1 MLMTNHKILLVDDDH
16 DVSEMLLSIFR
27 RAGYTNLITAASG
40 AEALRIWQ
48 REQPSMIVLDV
59 MMPDMDGFSVLKEI
73 RRTSRVPVLMLTA
86 RGEAEDRIEG
96 LEIGADDYLAKPFL
110 PKELLL
116 RVGAILNRAYP
127 KQNEMVELAGATVDM
142 ANAEVW
148 KNGEKQTLTAKEM
161 QLFEKLYQNAGRIV
175 TTGIL
180 CETIC
185 GEFWQGYESTLSTHI
200 RHLREKIEENP
211 SKPVSLVTVKG
222 LGYRLNLK
230 GGGVMNTVQ
239 RFFRRYIVSTVG
251 IVILFLTVNIALFF
265 SILIAGSMSG
275 SDAVFSVETFSNH
288 IVWQDETW
296 AADDTALSMLQE
308 YTAWA
313 MLLNE
318 DGDVV
323 WQQNLPENLPRSYTS
338 AEVASFSRWYL
349 EDYPVKVWTRAD
361 GNLMVV
367 GFPPRTLVKFYYALE
382 WPYMGVML
390 AGIAAV
396 FIINMLLII
405 FLILRNTRKV
415 EKAMTP
421 ILQGIQ
427 NLSHGKAEHLAE
439 QGELAEINAGLNRA
453 ADYMRQKDNTRAE
466 WIRGVSHDIRTPLS
480 MVLGYAS
487 ELEDDGNLPPD
498 ARKQAGI
505 IRRESEKMKRLI
517 DDLNLTTKLEYA
529 LQPVHFK
536 DVDWVETSR
545 QAVSEVLNSGL
556 DSRYE
561 IVFAEMQPG
570 RSIHLLGDDGLL
582 RRMLDNLIRNSITH
596 NPHGCRISV
605 SVGEENGRCLCT
617 VSDDGIGIEPERLKV
632 LNRGDDITST
642 QGSDEKNEHG
652 LGLKLV
658 MQIVKAHRGTVSFSG
673 STPHGLEVRISLPT
687 QPLIS

>member
-1 MLMTNHKILLVDDDH
+1 M
-16 DVSEMLLSIFR
+16 
-27 RAGYTNLITAASG
+27 
-40 AEALRIWQ
+40 
-48 REQPSMIVLDV
+48 
-59 MMPDMDGFSVLKEI
+59 
-73 RRTSRVPVLMLTA
+73 
-86 RGEAEDRIEG
+86 
-96 LEIGADDYLAKPFL
+96 
-110 PKELLL
+110 
-116 RVGAILNRAYP
+116 
-127 KQNEMVELAGATVDM
+127 
-142 ANAEVW
+142 NA
-148 KNGEKQTLTAKEM
+148 
-161 QLFEKLYQNAGRIV
+161 
-175 TTGIL
+175 
-180 CETIC
+180 
-185 GEFWQGYESTLSTHI
+185 
-200 RHLREKIEENP
+200 
-211 SKPVSLVTVKG
+211 
-222 LGYRLNLK
+222 
-230 GGGVMNTVQ
+230 VQ
-239 RFFRRYIVSTVG
+239 RFFRRYILSTVG
-251 IVILFLTVNIALFF
+251 IVLLFFAVNIALLFV
-265 SILIAGSMSG
+265 IIIAGGMSG
-275 SDAVFSVETFSNH
+275 ADTSFSVRDFSDH
-288 IVWQDETW
+288 VVLQDGKW
-296 AADDTALSMLQE
+296 VADDTALSMLQE
-308 YTAWA
+308 QSAWA

-318 DGDVV
+318 DGDVI
-323 WQQNLPENLPRSYTS
+323 WQQSLPEKLPRSYTS
-338 AEVASFSRWYL
+338 TEVASFSRWYL
-349 EDYPVKVWTRAD
+349 EDYPVKIWTRAD
-361 GNLMVV
+361 GKLMVV
-367 GFPPRTLVKFYYALE
+367 GYQPGTLVKYYFSLE
-382 WPYMGVML
+382 WPYMGVL
-390 AGIAAV
+390 LGGIAAV
-396 FIINMLLII
+396 FIINLLLII

-427 NLSHGKAEHLAE
+427 NLSHGKALHLEE

-453 ADYMRQKDNTRAE
+453 AGYMKKKDNTRAE

-487 ELEDDGNLPPD
+487 ELEDDCDLPPN

-529 LQPVHFK
+529 LQPVHFQ

>member
-1 MLMTNHKILLVDDDH
+1 M
-16 DVSEMLLSIFR
+16 
-27 RAGYTNLITAASG
+27 
-40 AEALRIWQ
+40 
-48 REQPSMIVLDV
+48 
-59 MMPDMDGFSVLKEI
+59 
-73 RRTSRVPVLMLTA
+73 
-86 RGEAEDRIEG
+86 
-96 LEIGADDYLAKPFL
+96 
-110 PKELLL
+110 
-116 RVGAILNRAYP
+116 
-127 KQNEMVELAGATVDM
+127 
-142 ANAEVW
+142 NA
-148 KNGEKQTLTAKEM
+148 
-161 QLFEKLYQNAGRIV
+161 
-175 TTGIL
+175 
-180 CETIC
+180 
-185 GEFWQGYESTLSTHI
+185 
-200 RHLREKIEENP
+200 
-211 SKPVSLVTVKG
+211 
-222 LGYRLNLK
+222 
-230 GGGVMNTVQ
+230 VQ
-239 RFFRRYIVSTVG
+239 RFFRRYILSTVG
-251 IVILFLTVNIALFF
+251 IVLIFFAVNIALLFV
-265 SILIAGSMSG
+265 IIIAGGMSG
-275 SDAVFSVETFSNH
+275 ADTSFSVRDFSDH
-288 IVWQDETW
+288 VVLQDGKW
-296 AADDTALSMLQE
+296 VADDTALSMLQE
-308 YTAWA
+308 QSAWA

-318 DGDVV
+318 DGDVI
-323 WQQNLPENLPRSYTS
+323 WQQSLPEKLPRSYTS
-338 AEVASFSRWYL
+338 TEVASFSRWYL
-349 EDYPVKVWTRAD
+349 EDYPVKIWTRAD
-361 GNLMVV
+361 GKLMVV
-367 GFPPRTLVKFYYALE
+367 GYQPGTLVKYYFSLE
-382 WPYMGVML
+382 WPYMGVL
-390 AGIAAV
+390 LGGIAAV
-396 FIINMLLII
+396 FIINLLLII

-427 NLSHGKAEHLAE
+427 NLSHGKALHLEE

-453 ADYMRQKDNTRAE
+453 AGYMKKKDNTRAE

-487 ELEDDGNLPPD
+487 ELEDDCDLPPN

-529 LQPVHFK
+529 LQPVHFQ
-536 DVDWVETSR
+536 DMDWVETSR

-632 LNRGDDITST
+632 LNREDDITST

>member
-1 MLMTNHKILLVDDDH
+1 MN
-16 DVSEMLLSIFR
+16 
-27 RAGYTNLITAASG
+27 
-40 AEALRIWQ
+40 AL
-48 REQPSMIVLDV
+48 
-59 MMPDMDGFSVLKEI
+59 
-73 RRTSRVPVLMLTA
+73 
-86 RGEAEDRIEG
+86 
-96 LEIGADDYLAKPFL
+96 
-110 PKELLL
+110 
-116 RVGAILNRAYP
+116 
-127 KQNEMVELAGATVDM
+127 
-142 ANAEVW
+142 
-148 KNGEKQTLTAKEM
+148 
-161 QLFEKLYQNAGRIV
+161 
-175 TTGIL
+175 
-180 CETIC
+180 
-185 GEFWQGYESTLSTHI
+185 
-200 RHLREKIEENP
+200 
-211 SKPVSLVTVKG
+211 
-222 LGYRLNLK
+222 
-230 GGGVMNTVQ
+230 Q
-239 RFFRRYIVSTVG
+239 RFFRRYILSTVG
-251 IVILFLTVNIALFF
+251 IVLLFFAVNIALLFV
-265 SILIAGSMSG
+265 IIIAGGMSG
-275 SDAVFSVETFSNH
+275 ADTSFSVRDFSDH
-288 IVWQDETW
+288 VVLQDGKW
-296 AADDTALSMLQE
+296 VADDTALSMLQE
-308 YTAWA
+308 QSAWA

-318 DGDVV
+318 DGDVI
-323 WQQNLPENLPRSYTS
+323 WQQSLPEKLPRSYTS
-338 AEVASFSRWYL
+338 TEVASFSRWYL
-349 EDYPVKVWTRAD
+349 EDYPVKIWTRAD
-361 GNLMVV
+361 GKLMVV
-367 GFPPRTLVKFYYALE
+367 GYQPGTLVKYYFSLE
-382 WPYMGVML
+382 WPYMGVL
-390 AGIAAV
+390 LGGIAAV
-396 FIINMLLII
+396 FIINLLLII

-427 NLSHGKAEHLAE
+427 NLSHGKALHLEE

-453 ADYMRQKDNTRAE
+453 AGYMKKKDNTRAE

-487 ELEDDGNLPPD
+487 ELEDDGDLPPN

-529 LQPVHFK
+529 LQPVHFQ

>member
-1 MLMTNHKILLVDDDH
+1 
-16 DVSEMLLSIFR
+16 
-27 RAGYTNLITAASG
+27 
-40 AEALRIWQ
+40 
-48 REQPSMIVLDV
+48 
-59 MMPDMDGFSVLKEI
+59 
-73 RRTSRVPVLMLTA
+73 
-86 RGEAEDRIEG
+86 
-96 LEIGADDYLAKPFL
+96 
-110 PKELLL
+110 
-116 RVGAILNRAYP
+116 
-127 KQNEMVELAGATVDM
+127 
-142 ANAEVW
+142 
-148 KNGEKQTLTAKEM
+148 
-161 QLFEKLYQNAGRIV
+161 
-175 TTGIL
+175 
-180 CETIC
+180 
-185 GEFWQGYESTLSTHI
+185 
-200 RHLREKIEENP
+200 
-211 SKPVSLVTVKG
+211 
-222 LGYRLNLK
+222 
-230 GGGVMNTVQ
+230 MNTVQ
-239 RFFRRYIVSTVG
+239 RFFRRYILSTVG
-251 IVILFLTVNIALFF
+251 IVLLFFAVNIALLFV
-265 SILIAGSMSG
+265 IIIAGGMSG
-275 SDAVFSVETFSNH
+275 ADTSFSVRDFSDH
-288 IVWQDETW
+288 VVLRDGKWV
-296 AADDTALSMLQE
+296 ADDTALSMLQE
-308 YTAWA
+308 QSAWA

-318 DGDVV
+318 DGDVI
-323 WQQNLPENLPRSYTS
+323 WQQGLPEKLPRSYTS
-338 AEVASFSRWYL
+338 TEVASFSRWYL
-349 EDYPVKVWTRAD
+349 EDYPVKIWTRAD
-361 GNLMVV
+361 GKLMVV
-367 GFPPRTLVKFYYALE
+367 GYQPGTLVKYYFSLE
-382 WPYMGVML
+382 WPYMGVL
-390 AGIAAV
+390 LGGIAAV
-396 FIINMLLII
+396 FIINLLLII

-427 NLSHGKAEHLAE
+427 NLSHGKALHLEE

-453 ADYMRQKDNTRAE
+453 AGYMKKKDNTRAE

-487 ELEDDGNLPPD
+487 ELEDDCDLPPN

-529 LQPVHFK
+529 LQPVHFQ

>member
-1 MLMTNHKILLVDDDH
+1 M
-16 DVSEMLLSIFR
+16 
-27 RAGYTNLITAASG
+27 
-40 AEALRIWQ
+40 
-48 REQPSMIVLDV
+48 
-59 MMPDMDGFSVLKEI
+59 
-73 RRTSRVPVLMLTA
+73 
-86 RGEAEDRIEG
+86 
-96 LEIGADDYLAKPFL
+96 
-110 PKELLL
+110 
-116 RVGAILNRAYP
+116 
-127 KQNEMVELAGATVDM
+127 
-142 ANAEVW
+142 NA
-148 KNGEKQTLTAKEM
+148 
-161 QLFEKLYQNAGRIV
+161 
-175 TTGIL
+175 
-180 CETIC
+180 
-185 GEFWQGYESTLSTHI
+185 
-200 RHLREKIEENP
+200 
-211 SKPVSLVTVKG
+211 
-222 LGYRLNLK
+222 
-230 GGGVMNTVQ
+230 VQ
-239 RFFRRYIVSTVG
+239 RFFRRYILSTVG
-251 IVILFLTVNIALFF
+251 IVLLFFAVNIALLFV
-265 SILIAGSMSG
+265 IIIAGGMSG
-275 SDAVFSVETFSNH
+275 ADTSFSVRDFSDH
-288 IVWQDETW
+288 VVLQDGKW
-296 AADDTALSMLQE
+296 VADDTALSMLQE
-308 YTAWA
+308 QSAWA

-318 DGDVV
+318 DGDVI
-323 WQQNLPENLPRSYTS
+323 WQQSLPEKLPRSYTS
-338 AEVASFSRWYL
+338 TEVASFSRWYL
-349 EDYPVKVWTRAD
+349 EDYPVKIWTRAD
-361 GNLMVV
+361 GKLMVV
-367 GFPPRTLVKFYYALE
+367 GYQPGTLVKYYFSLE
-382 WPYMGVML
+382 WPYMGVL
-390 AGIAAV
+390 LGGIAAV
-396 FIINMLLII
+396 FIINLLLII

-427 NLSHGKAEHLAE
+427 NLSHGKALHLEE

-453 ADYMRQKDNTRAE
+453 AGYMKKKDNTRAE

-487 ELEDDGNLPPD
+487 ELEDDCALPPN

-529 LQPVHFK
+529 LQPVHFQ

>member
-1 MLMTNHKILLVDDDH
+1 M
-16 DVSEMLLSIFR
+16 
-27 RAGYTNLITAASG
+27 
-40 AEALRIWQ
+40 
-48 REQPSMIVLDV
+48 
-59 MMPDMDGFSVLKEI
+59 
-73 RRTSRVPVLMLTA
+73 
-86 RGEAEDRIEG
+86 
-96 LEIGADDYLAKPFL
+96 
-110 PKELLL
+110 
-116 RVGAILNRAYP
+116 
-127 KQNEMVELAGATVDM
+127 
-142 ANAEVW
+142 NA
-148 KNGEKQTLTAKEM
+148 
-161 QLFEKLYQNAGRIV
+161 
-175 TTGIL
+175 
-180 CETIC
+180 
-185 GEFWQGYESTLSTHI
+185 
-200 RHLREKIEENP
+200 
-211 SKPVSLVTVKG
+211 
-222 LGYRLNLK
+222 
-230 GGGVMNTVQ
+230 VQ
-239 RFFRRYIVSTVG
+239 RFFRRYILSTVG
-251 IVILFLTVNIALFF
+251 IVLLFFAVNIALLFV
-265 SILIAGSMSG
+265 IIIAGGMSG
-275 SDAVFSVETFSNH
+275 ADTSFSVRDFSDH
-288 IVWQDETW
+288 VVLQDGKW
-296 AADDTALSMLQE
+296 VADDTALSMLQE
-308 YTAWA
+308 QSAWA

-318 DGDVV
+318 DGDVI
-323 WQQNLPENLPRSYTS
+323 WQQSLPEKLPRSYTS
-338 AEVASFSRWYL
+338 TEVASFSRWYL
-349 EDYPVKVWTRAD
+349 EDYPVKIWTRAD
-361 GNLMVV
+361 GKLMVV
-367 GFPPRTLVKFYYALE
+367 GYQPGTLVKYYFSLE
-382 WPYMGVML
+382 WPYMGVL
-390 AGIAAV
+390 LGGIAAV
-396 FIINMLLII
+396 FIINLLLII

-427 NLSHGKAEHLAE
+427 NLSHGKALHLEE

-453 ADYMRQKDNTRAE
+453 AGYMKKKDNTRAE

-487 ELEDDGNLPPD
+487 ELEDDCALPLN

-529 LQPVHFK
+529 LQPVHFQ

>member
-1 MLMTNHKILLVDDDH
+1 M
-16 DVSEMLLSIFR
+16 
-27 RAGYTNLITAASG
+27 
-40 AEALRIWQ
+40 
-48 REQPSMIVLDV
+48 
-59 MMPDMDGFSVLKEI
+59 
-73 RRTSRVPVLMLTA
+73 
-86 RGEAEDRIEG
+86 
-96 LEIGADDYLAKPFL
+96 
-110 PKELLL
+110 
-116 RVGAILNRAYP
+116 
-127 KQNEMVELAGATVDM
+127 
-142 ANAEVW
+142 NA
-148 KNGEKQTLTAKEM
+148 
-161 QLFEKLYQNAGRIV
+161 
-175 TTGIL
+175 
-180 CETIC
+180 
-185 GEFWQGYESTLSTHI
+185 
-200 RHLREKIEENP
+200 
-211 SKPVSLVTVKG
+211 
-222 LGYRLNLK
+222 
-230 GGGVMNTVQ
+230 VQ

-265 SILIAGSMSG
+265 TILIAGSMSG

-382 WPYMGVML
+382 WPYMVVLLG
-390 AGIAAV
+390 GIAAV
-396 FIINMLLII
+396 FIINLLLIV

-415 EKAMTP
+415 ERAMTP

-427 NLSHGKAEHLAE
+427 NLSHGKAPHLEE

-453 ADYMRQKDNTRAE
+453 ADYMKKKDNTRAE

-487 ELEDDGNLPPD
+487 ELEDDRDLPPN

-536 DVDWVETSR
+536 DVNWVEASR

-570 RSIHLLGDDGLL
+570 RSIHLLGDEGLL
-582 RRMLDNLIRNSITH
+582 RRMLDNLLRNSITH
-596 NPHGCRISV
+596 NPQGCRIAV
-605 SVGEENGRCLCT
+605 SIGEENGRCICT
-617 VSDDGIGIEPERLKV
+617 ISDNGMGIAPERLKA
-632 LNRGDDITST
+632 LNRGDDIAST
-642 QGSDEKNEHG
+642 QGSDEKAEHG

-658 MQIVKAHRGTVSFSG
+658 AQIVKAHRGIVSFSANA
-673 STPHGLEVRISLPT
+673 PHGLEVRISLPT
-687 QPLIS
+687 QPHIS

>member
-1 MLMTNHKILLVDDDH
+1 M
-16 DVSEMLLSIFR
+16 
-27 RAGYTNLITAASG
+27 
-40 AEALRIWQ
+40 
-48 REQPSMIVLDV
+48 
-59 MMPDMDGFSVLKEI
+59 
-73 RRTSRVPVLMLTA
+73 
-86 RGEAEDRIEG
+86 
-96 LEIGADDYLAKPFL
+96 
-110 PKELLL
+110 
-116 RVGAILNRAYP
+116 
-127 KQNEMVELAGATVDM
+127 
-142 ANAEVW
+142 NA
-148 KNGEKQTLTAKEM
+148 
-161 QLFEKLYQNAGRIV
+161 
-175 TTGIL
+175 
-180 CETIC
+180 
-185 GEFWQGYESTLSTHI
+185 
-200 RHLREKIEENP
+200 
-211 SKPVSLVTVKG
+211 
-222 LGYRLNLK
+222 
-230 GGGVMNTVQ
+230 VQ

-265 SILIAGSMSG
+265 TILIAGSMSG

-382 WPYMGVML
+382 WPYMGVL
-390 AGIAAV
+390 LGGIAAA
-396 FIINMLLII
+396 FIINLLLII

-427 NLSHGKAEHLAE
+427 NLSHGKALHLEE

-453 ADYMRQKDNTRAE
+453 AGYMKKKDNTRAE

-487 ELEDDGNLPPD
+487 ELEDDCDLPPN

-529 LQPVHFK
+529 LQPVHFQ
-536 DVDWVETSR
+536 DMDWVETSR
-545 QAVSEVLNSGL
+545 QAVSEALNGGL

-570 RSIHLLGDDGLL
+570 RTIHLLGDEGLL
-582 RRMLDNLIRNSITH
+582 RRMLDNLLRNSITH
-596 NPHGCRISV
+596 NPQGCRIAV
-605 SVGEENGRCLCT
+605 SVGEENGRCICT
-617 VSDDGIGIEPERLKV
+617 VSDDGTGITPERLKA
-632 LNRGDDITST
+632 LNRGDDIAST
-642 QGSDEKNEHG
+642 QGSDEKSEHG

-658 MQIVKAHRGTVSFSG
+658 AQIVKAHRGIVSFSANA
-673 STPHGLEVRISLPT
+673 PHGLEVRISLPT

>member
-1 MLMTNHKILLVDDDH
+1 M
-16 DVSEMLLSIFR
+16 
-27 RAGYTNLITAASG
+27 
-40 AEALRIWQ
+40 
-48 REQPSMIVLDV
+48 
-59 MMPDMDGFSVLKEI
+59 
-73 RRTSRVPVLMLTA
+73 
-86 RGEAEDRIEG
+86 
-96 LEIGADDYLAKPFL
+96 
-110 PKELLL
+110 
-116 RVGAILNRAYP
+116 
-127 KQNEMVELAGATVDM
+127 
-142 ANAEVW
+142 NA
-148 KNGEKQTLTAKEM
+148 
-161 QLFEKLYQNAGRIV
+161 
-175 TTGIL
+175 
-180 CETIC
+180 
-185 GEFWQGYESTLSTHI
+185 
-200 RHLREKIEENP
+200 
-211 SKPVSLVTVKG
+211 
-222 LGYRLNLK
+222 
-230 GGGVMNTVQ
+230 VQ
-239 RFFRRYIVSTVG
+239 RFFRRYILSTVG
-251 IVILFLTVNIALFF
+251 IVLLFFAVNIALLFV
-265 SILIAGSMSG
+265 IIIAGGMSG
-275 SDAVFSVETFSNH
+275 ADTSFSVRDFSDH
-288 IVWQDETW
+288 VVLQDGKW
-296 AADDTALSMLQE
+296 VADDTALSMLQE
-308 YTAWA
+308 QSAWA

-318 DGDVV
+318 DGDVI
-323 WQQNLPENLPRSYTS
+323 WQQSLPEKLPRSYTS
-338 AEVASFSRWYL
+338 TEVASFSRWYL
-349 EDYPVKVWTRAD
+349 EDYPVKIWTRAD
-361 GNLMVV
+361 GKLMVV
-367 GFPPRTLVKFYYALE
+367 GYQPGTLVKYYFSLE
-382 WPYMGVML
+382 WPYMRVLLG
-390 AGIAAV
+390 GIAAV
-396 FIINMLLII
+396 FIINLLLII

-427 NLSHGKAEHLAE
+427 NLSHGKALHLEE

-453 ADYMRQKDNTRAE
+453 AGYMKKKDNTRAE

-487 ELEDDGNLPPD
+487 ELEDDCDLPPN

-529 LQPVHFK
+529 LQPVHFQ

-545 QAVSEVLNSGL
+545 QAVSEVLNGGL

>member
-1 MLMTNHKILLVDDDH
+1 M
-16 DVSEMLLSIFR
+16 
-27 RAGYTNLITAASG
+27 
-40 AEALRIWQ
+40 
-48 REQPSMIVLDV
+48 
-59 MMPDMDGFSVLKEI
+59 
-73 RRTSRVPVLMLTA
+73 
-86 RGEAEDRIEG
+86 
-96 LEIGADDYLAKPFL
+96 
-110 PKELLL
+110 
-116 RVGAILNRAYP
+116 
-127 KQNEMVELAGATVDM
+127 
-142 ANAEVW
+142 NA
-148 KNGEKQTLTAKEM
+148 
-161 QLFEKLYQNAGRIV
+161 
-175 TTGIL
+175 
-180 CETIC
+180 
-185 GEFWQGYESTLSTHI
+185 
-200 RHLREKIEENP
+200 
-211 SKPVSLVTVKG
+211 
-222 LGYRLNLK
+222 
-230 GGGVMNTVQ
+230 VQ

-251 IVILFLTVNIALFF
+251 IVILLLTVNIALFF
-265 SILIAGSMSG
+265 TILIAGSMSG

-382 WPYMGVML
+382 WPYMWVLLG
-390 AGIAAV
+390 GIAAA
-396 FIINMLLII
+396 FIINLLLII

-427 NLSHGKAEHLAE
+427 NLSYGKALHLEE

-453 ADYMRQKDNTRAE
+453 AGYMKKKDNTRAE

-487 ELEDDGNLPPD
+487 ELEDDCDLPPN

-529 LQPVHFK
+529 LQPVHFQ
-536 DVDWVETSR
+536 DMDWVETSR

-570 RSIHLLGDDGLL
+570 RSLHLLGDDGLL

-605 SVGEENGRCLCT
+605 SVGEEKGHCLCI

-658 MQIVKAHRGTVSFSG
+658 MQIVKAHRGTVSFSD

>member
-1 MLMTNHKILLVDDDH
+1 
-16 DVSEMLLSIFR
+16 
-27 RAGYTNLITAASG
+27 
-40 AEALRIWQ
+40 
-48 REQPSMIVLDV
+48 
-59 MMPDMDGFSVLKEI
+59 
-73 RRTSRVPVLMLTA
+73 
-86 RGEAEDRIEG
+86 
-96 LEIGADDYLAKPFL
+96 
-110 PKELLL
+110 
-116 RVGAILNRAYP
+116 
-127 KQNEMVELAGATVDM
+127 
-142 ANAEVW
+142 
-148 KNGEKQTLTAKEM
+148 
-161 QLFEKLYQNAGRIV
+161 
-175 TTGIL
+175 
-180 CETIC
+180 
-185 GEFWQGYESTLSTHI
+185 
-200 RHLREKIEENP
+200 
-211 SKPVSLVTVKG
+211 
-222 LGYRLNLK
+222 
-230 GGGVMNTVQ
+230 
-239 RFFRRYIVSTVG
+239 
-251 IVILFLTVNIALFF
+251 
-265 SILIAGSMSG
+265 
-275 SDAVFSVETFSNH
+275 
-288 IVWQDETW
+288 
-296 AADDTALSMLQE
+296 
-308 YTAWA
+308 
-313 MLLNE
+313 
-318 DGDVV
+318 
-323 WQQNLPENLPRSYTS
+323 
-338 AEVASFSRWYL
+338 
-349 EDYPVKVWTRAD
+349 
-361 GNLMVV
+361 
-367 GFPPRTLVKFYYALE
+367 
-382 WPYMGVML
+382 
-390 AGIAAV
+390 
-396 FIINMLLII
+396 
-405 FLILRNTRKV
+405 
-415 EKAMTP
+415 MTP

-487 ELEDDGNLPPD
+487 ELEDDCDLPPN

-632 LNRGDDITST
+632 LNRGNDITST

-673 STPHGLEVRISLPT
+673 STPHGLEVRISLPP

>member
-1 MLMTNHKILLVDDDH
+1 M
-16 DVSEMLLSIFR
+16 
-27 RAGYTNLITAASG
+27 
-40 AEALRIWQ
+40 
-48 REQPSMIVLDV
+48 
-59 MMPDMDGFSVLKEI
+59 
-73 RRTSRVPVLMLTA
+73 
-86 RGEAEDRIEG
+86 
-96 LEIGADDYLAKPFL
+96 
-110 PKELLL
+110 
-116 RVGAILNRAYP
+116 
-127 KQNEMVELAGATVDM
+127 
-142 ANAEVW
+142 NA
-148 KNGEKQTLTAKEM
+148 
-161 QLFEKLYQNAGRIV
+161 
-175 TTGIL
+175 
-180 CETIC
+180 
-185 GEFWQGYESTLSTHI
+185 
-200 RHLREKIEENP
+200 
-211 SKPVSLVTVKG
+211 
-222 LGYRLNLK
+222 
-230 GGGVMNTVQ
+230 VQ
-239 RFFRRYIVSTVG
+239 RFFRRYILSTVG
-251 IVILFLTVNIALFF
+251 IVLLFFAVNIALLFV
-265 SILIAGSMSG
+265 IIIAGGMSG
-275 SDAVFSVETFSNH
+275 ADTSFSVRDFSDH
-288 IVWQDETW
+288 VVLQDGKW
-296 AADDTALSMLQE
+296 VADDTALSMLQE
-308 YTAWA
+308 QSAWA

-318 DGDVV
+318 DGDVI
-323 WQQNLPENLPRSYTS
+323 WQQSLPEKLPRSYTS
-338 AEVASFSRWYL
+338 TEVASFSRWYL
-349 EDYPVKVWTRAD
+349 EDYPVKIWTRAD
-361 GNLMVV
+361 GKLMVV
-367 GFPPRTLVKFYYALE
+367 GYQPGTLVKYYFSLE
-382 WPYMGVML
+382 WPYMGVL
-390 AGIAAV
+390 LGGIAAV
-396 FIINMLLII
+396 FIINLLLII

-427 NLSHGKAEHLAE
+427 NLSHGKALHLEE

-453 ADYMRQKDNTRAE
+453 AGYMKKKDNTRAE

-487 ELEDDGNLPPD
+487 DLEDDCDLPPN

-529 LQPVHFK
+529 LQPVHFQ

-617 VSDDGIGIEPERLKV
+617 VSDDGIGIEPERLNV